1 MNNEQQNIKIEDEE
15 GILEQYAKLK
25 EEKEEIEEVLT
36 MLGVKVQA
44 LLSKHGID
52 KAFLPAIGTFSL
64 INVPRWTY
72 SEGIQNDEKLIK
84 EMKEKERAEGI
95 AESQNTTSLRFTKE
109 K

>member
-1 MNNEQQNIKIEDEE
+1 MNNEQDIKIEDEE
-15 GILEQYAKLK
+15 GLLEQYAKLK
-25 EEKEEIEEVLT
+25 EEKEEIEETLA
-36 MLGVKVQA
+36 MLGIKVQA

-72 SEGIQNDEKLIK
+72 SEDIQRKEAFIK